1 MKTQD
6 RLYFDSFREVV
17 KAVNST
23 LDLQKVLNLL
33 VFDVTKAMDLKACII
48 RLLDPKTRTLA
59 SMASHGL
66 SEKFLDKGPV
76 DADKSISD
84 AMEGKTVSI
93 YNAPDDPRVQYPK
106 EVTEEGIASIL
117 SVPMHIKGRVIGVMR
132 LLTSEPREFS
142 EDEINFAEALAEIG
156 AIGIENA
163 RMYERIKQDYEKA
176 RETSTALWDTIIHAR

>member
-1 MKTQD
+1 MKAQEKS
-6 RLYFDSFREVV
+6 YFESFREVA

-23 LDLQKVLNLL
+23 LNLKEVLNLL
-33 VFDVTKAMDLKACII
+33 VFDVTKTMDLKACII
-48 RLLDPKTRTLA
+48 RLLDPKTRTLE
-59 SMASHGL
+59 SVASHGL

-93 YNAPDDPRVQYPK
+93 YNAPDDPRVQYQK
-106 EVTEEGIASIL
+106 EVAEEGIASIL

-132 LLTSEPREFS
+132 LLTSDPWEFS

-176 RETSTALWDTIIHAR
+176 RQTSTALWDTIIHAR

>member
-6 RLYFDSFREVV
+6 RLYFDPFREVV

-33 VFDVTKAMDLKACII
+33 VFDVTKTMDLKACII
-48 RLLDPKTRTLA
+48 RL
-59 SMASHGL
+59 
-66 SEKFLDKGPV
+66 
-76 DADKSISD
+76 D

-156 AIGIENA
+156 AIAIENA